1 MQTYDT
7 IVIGNGLTG
16 AALSY
21 ELAKAGQSVLLLDD
35 GNPDSGTRYSY
46 GGIGYWAG
54 TTALTT
60 ILLRAGMARHRAL
73 PDELDADTQLR
84 ELDLLLTVEKE
95 TDLNSLIE
103 AYQVFET
110 PPQLIS
116 AEAAHAI
123 EPQIEVEAIAA
134 AFTIRHAHVDP
145 MSLVAAYNQAFRRLG
160 GHHNLS
166 AATGLVRVGDKVTG
180 VMTAAQAYPAQTV
193 VVAAGAYSQNL
204 LQAVGLQVPLF
215 FTHAEIVETPPLDF
229 ELRSLVMPA
238 ANSRFKQ
245 EAEAAASDQWQ
256 QPASQVIPPVLEAG
270 VIQFANK
277 TARIGQISRFHTAY
291 SPPAAPATS
300 EAAIRQA
307 IEQQIP
313 KLKDIPG
320 TWRHC
325 LVTFTQDG
333 LPLLGSVPTVSGLHL
348 FSGFTSPFALV
359 PPVAQ
364 RYARYLT
371 EHSAGPSDDLIK
383 DMLIDRFSVERD
395 PRKAAMEG
403 GHAA

>member
-21 ELAKAGQSVLLLDD
+21 ELAKAGQAVLLLDD

-54 TTALTT
+54 TTELTT
-60 ILLRAGMARHRAL
+60 TLLRAGMARHREL
-73 PDELDADTQLR
+73 SDELEADTQLR
-84 ELDLLLTVEKE
+84 EIDLLLTVEKG
-95 TDLNSLIE
+95 TDLNSLID
-103 AYQVFET
+103 AYKIFDM

-116 AEAAHAI
+116 AEAAQEI
-123 EPQIEVEAIAA
+123 EPQIDAEAIAA

-145 MSLVAAYNQAFRRLG
+145 MSLVAAYNQAFRKLG

-166 AATGLVRVGDKVTG
+166 AATGLVRVGNKVTG
-180 VMTAAQAYPAQTV
+180 VMTEAQAYPAQTV

-204 LQAVGLQVPLF
+204 LRAVGLQVPLF
-215 FTHAEIVETPPLDF
+215 FTHAEIIETPPLDF
-229 ELRSLVMPA
+229 EVRSLIMPA
-238 ANSRFKQ
+238 ANNRFKQ

-256 QPASQVIPPVLEAG
+256 QPDSQVIPPVLEAG
-270 VIQFANK
+270 VIQFADK
-277 TARIGQISRFHTAY
+277 TARIGQISRFHSAY
-291 SPPAAPATS
+291 SSPADPTDS
-300 EAAIRQA
+300 ETAIRRA
-307 IEQQIP
+307 IEQQLPI
-313 KLKDIPG
+313 LKGVPG

-333 LPLLGSVPTVSGLHL
+333 LPLLGPVPTVSGLHL

-371 EHSAGPSDDLIK
+371 EHLADSPDS
-383 DMLIDRFSVERD
+383 LIDPMLVDRFPIKGDE
-395 PRKAAMEG
+395 
-403 GHAA
+403 